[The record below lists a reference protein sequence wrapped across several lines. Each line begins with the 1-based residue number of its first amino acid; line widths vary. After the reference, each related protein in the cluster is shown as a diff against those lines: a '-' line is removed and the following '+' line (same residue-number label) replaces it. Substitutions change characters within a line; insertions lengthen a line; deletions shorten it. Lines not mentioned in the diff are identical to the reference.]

1 MASIPHIT
9 VLGSLNMDLVAYVP
23 HRTHPLRFTQ
33 VLSTHRLNIVTYML
47 RVFACF

>member
-23 HRTHPLRFTQ
+23 HRMRYVFSHSPISVFPPTAFHP
-33 VLSTHRLNIVTYML
+33 
-47 RVFACF
+47 